1 MSFRI
6 MILIQVIQRKK
17 KYILSKKLLECQLFF
32 LKMLI
37 SSLADNMS
45 QMLPPHLAQNIFSLS
60 ESYDLSAFV
69 HRFVQTLFFHYEY
82 ALV

>member
-1 MSFRI
+1 
-6 MILIQVIQRKK
+6 
-17 KYILSKKLLECQLFF
+17 
-32 LKMLI
+32 MLI